1 MTDKVLGGKDDTLEL
16 LMGLGILY
24 HGVAQV
30 DDAEPASFPLLPS
43 LLTLTAS
50 EGITVARMHSV
61 MAKAFAQGRELQGVV
76 GEV

>member
-16 LMGLGILY
+16 LMG